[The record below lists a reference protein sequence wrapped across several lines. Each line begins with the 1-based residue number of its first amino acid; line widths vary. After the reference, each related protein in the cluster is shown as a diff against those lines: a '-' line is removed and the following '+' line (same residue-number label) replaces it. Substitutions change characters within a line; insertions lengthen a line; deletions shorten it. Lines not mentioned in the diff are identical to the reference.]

1 MRNIETP
8 GYGGRGDCGEEN
20 TVPIK
25 SAPCLA
31 VSHYAG
37 DRIEQSTNLC
47 EVLQNWKEAP
57 I

>member
-8 GYGGRGDCGEEN
+8 GYGDRGGVKNKN
-20 TVPIK
+20 TAPIK

-37 DRIEQSTNLC
+37 
-47 EVLQNWKEAP
+47 
-57 I
+57 